1 MCVARTCYVAVIMN
15 TIEDTILRWSGKPIQ
30 FDVIL
35 RNDTGATTHF
45 DSYFMFDIDSHSK
58 FLFIVFKQVY
68 PEVHLPELGAS
79 LNILN
84 ELTSNRHVPR
94 QLF

>member
-1 MCVARTCYVAVIMN
+1 
-15 TIEDTILRWSGKPIQ
+15 
-30 FDVIL
+30 
-35 RNDTGATTHF
+35 
-45 DSYFMFDIDSHSK
+45 MFDIDSHFK

-84 ELTSNRHVPR
+84 ELTSNRHVLR